1 MPTPRTSLR
10 SLAALA
16 VCASLPLLSGCNGPC
31 TLIGCLNTVT
41 LTVRDASNTPI
52 TSFTGVLRVNDRDV
66 AFTCPVNNS
75 KPGAHCGEGTVSV
88 PLGDGFEKKPTLSVK
103 LAAQGEPTTRE
114 LTGLTWQE
122 NFPNGEECDTY
133 PCLSATA
140 SVTLD

>member
-1 MPTPRTSLR
+1 MPTPRTWLR

-31 TLIGCLNTVT
+31 TLIGCESTAT
-41 LTVRDASNTPI
+41 LTVRDASNAPV
-52 TSFTGVLRVNDRDV
+52 TSFSGVLRVNDRDV
-66 AFTCPVNNS
+66 AFSCPGS
-75 KPGAHCGEGTVSV
+75 DCEEGTVRI
-88 PLGDGFEKKPTLSVK
+88 PLGAPTFETRPTLSVK

-114 LTGLTWQE
+114 LEGLTWQE

-133 PCLSATA
+133 PCLAATV

>member
-16 VCASLPLLSGCNGPC
+16 LCAALPLLSGCHGPC
-31 TLIGCLNTVT
+31 TLVGCESIAT
-41 LTVRDASNTPI
+41 LTVRDASNAPV
-52 TSFTGVLRVNDRDV
+52 TSFSGVLRVNDRDV
-66 AFTCPVNNS
+66 AFACPSAGSQLAN
-75 KPGAHCGEGTVSV
+75 CEEGTVRIRLS
-88 PLGDGFEKKPTLSVK
+88 DSSFETRPTLSVK

-114 LTGLTWQE
+114 LVGLTWQE